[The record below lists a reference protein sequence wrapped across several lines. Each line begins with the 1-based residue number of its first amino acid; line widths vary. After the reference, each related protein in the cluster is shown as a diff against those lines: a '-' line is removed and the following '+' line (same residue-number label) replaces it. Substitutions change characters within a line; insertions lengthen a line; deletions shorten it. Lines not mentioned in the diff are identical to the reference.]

1 MRLEEALEKGEIKNK
16 FDKTPIKWLYEGL
29 YDLKALCLQARSNKL
44 INDMK
49 SYTLHNDTKS
59 MPRIFS
65 RFYYIQHRTIAFSVE
80 KDLHF
85 TDYKKTRNSWSTN
98 DFAK

>member
-1 MRLEEALEKGEIKNK
+1 MRLEESLEKGEIKNK

-44 INDMK
+44 INDTK

-65 RFYYIQHRTIAFSVE
+65 RFYYIQYRTIAFSVDRSQNSKLNIE
-80 KDLHF
+80 K
-85 TDYKKTRNSWSTN
+85 K
-98 DFAK
+98 A